1 MISFKRQL
9 NTATFNFQKEALKL
23 VTSGNIR
30 SDSIDYS
37 FRKIGLNDMQLNSL
51 QTAGCRLSHLATSR
65 LSLTSGNIQPAP
77 ELVPAVWRLQCST
90 LTLCCLDNS
99 SCNPTK
105 AWVHTYVTIIQ
116 TLTNEQ
122 ILYLK
127 DWSMTGCCLP
137 KGWFNRLATIY
148 LLIIT
153 TKKLKVPTSSS
164 QVTLKFTSS
173 AVHVVGSSVG
183 QMEQSKLWRLT
194 TFSDALNKRSIAWW
208 CFRKSWI

>member
-1 MISFKRQL
+1 MISKRQL
-9 NTATFNFQKEALKL
+9 NTATFNFQKAALKL

-77 ELVPAVWRLQCST
+77 ELVPAVWGLQCST

-105 AWVHTYVTIIQ
+105 AWEHTYVTIIQ

-127 DWSMTGCCLP
+127 IEAWLSAAFP
-137 KGWFNRLATIY
+137 RATIY

-153 TKKLKVPTSSS
+153 TKKLKVPISSS
-164 QVTLKFTSS
+164 QVTLKFKSS

-183 QMEQSKLWRLT
+183 QMEQSKLWPQT
-194 TFSDALNKRSIAWW
+194 TEHFLWRSE
-208 CFRKSWI
+208 

>member
-1 MISFKRQL
+1 MICNWILCRRR
-9 NTATFNFQKEALKL
+9 AA
-23 VTSGNIR
+23 
-30 SDSIDYS
+30 DSHIWQHPD
-37 FRKIGLNDMQLNSL
+37 
-51 QTAGCRLSHLATSR
+51 SHS
-65 LSLTSGNIQPAP
+65 SGNIQPAP
-77 ELVPAVWRLQCST
+77 ELVPAVWGLQCST

-105 AWVHTYVTIIQ
+105 AWEHTYVTIIQ

-127 DWSMTGCCLP
+127 DWRMTGCCLP

-164 QVTLKFTSS
+164 QVTLKLTSS

-183 QMEQSKLWRLT
+183 QMEQSKLWHGGWYVAIWEIHRRHCQPHVHLG
-194 TFSDALNKRSIAWW
+194 
-208 CFRKSWI
+208 